1 MKNMIMEYK
10 GFRAQ
15 IMEADRL
22 VGNQVHGLP
31 PGSPV
36 EVHSVD
42 EFEEPLP
49 NWINGPGNFVV
60 AVKKDKGL
68 WFDWTSND
76 QNNTAVLPT
85 VKGMNP
91 ISGRRTNGFALERYE
106 VKCPVHDID
115 FEGVRFCKECGYK
128 WPAQNYIAA
137 PNIAWFDGFFTNGK
151 VRQFFFTED
160 MARSIPEHVIGKE
173 DTVPAF
179 GFAFY
184 RTKVYRP
191 SSKFKTRD
199 DFDKWYSTINI
210 NNVYNLKP
218 YYHYWSNG
226 PIGSYGLTGSQ
237 GGVVYGSNTFLSNSS
252 STGKGLKAVGSS
264 IKDSENINVV
274 FSSSVEGSLSLD
286 SAPSAGTGV
295 TPTSTYATREENEI
309 YRGFVQKQKPGR
321 MEAVKTSRSTGS
333 LSGLNQTLT
342 SNVLRSVQAIPA
354 KQETEEV
361 NMDKE
366 VGVGAGAEVNQDIQL
381 DPLPLSGWEE
391 EPASVM
397 RIYFIFEDQLK
408 QIMAKGIKNLVGN
421 KEGYLSGLPVG

>member
-1 MKNMIMEYK
+1 MKNTILEHK

-15 IMEADRL
+15 IMKAPRL
-22 VGNQVHGLP
+22 KGTQVHDLP
-31 PGSPV
+31 PGTAI
-36 EVHSVD
+36 EVHATD
-42 EFEEPLP
+42 EFEHPLP
-49 NWINGPGNFVV
+49 HWLKGPGNFVV
-60 AVKKDKGL
+60 PVGKEDGL
-68 WFDWTSND
+68 WFDFRLSD
-76 QNNTAVLPT
+76 SENTAVVLSI
-85 VKGMNP
+85 KGMNP
-91 ISGRRTNGFALERYE
+91 ISGKRSNGFSLERYE
-106 VKCPVHDID
+106 TRCPVHDLD
-115 FEGVRFCKECGYK
+115 FEGIRFCKECGYK

-210 NNVYNLKP
+210 NNVYNIKP

-226 PIGSYGLTGSQ
+226 STGSQ
-237 GGVVYGSNTFLSNSS
+237 GGVVYGSNTFLSN
-252 STGKGLKAVGSS
+252 TPLTVKGFKAGGSS
-264 IKDSENINVV
+264 INDSENINAV
-274 FSSSVEGSLSLD
+274 FSSSVGGSLSLD
-286 SAPSAGTGV
+286 SAPSTGTGV
-295 TPTSTYATREENEI
+295 IPTSTYATSEENEK
-309 YRGFVQKQKPGR
+309 YRGVGLKQKPGG
-321 MEAVKTSRSTGS
+321 MEAMKTSRSTGS
-333 LSGLNQTLT
+333 LSALNQTLT

-397 RIYFIFEDQLK
+397 RIYFVFEDQLK